1 MNMRMTAMI
10 VVVLAGCAGTPK
22 AERAM
27 AGPYPSLSAAIS
39 QAILAMPDIPENV
52 RAETAS
58 CAAIAITDGI
68 PPMDQSAMLYTLN
81 TQKIDLRTDV
91 LFAKYMGTSVIMG
104 AGQIGGRHYLAGRA
118 IAPVD
123 PAQAAKVREVA
134 GKLCPN
140 LLDTY
145 PKPFNLE
152 SFTP

>member
-1 MNMRMTAMI
+1 MI
-10 VVVLAGCAGTPK
+10 IVFLAGCAATPK
-22 AERAM
+22 PEQAV
-27 AGPYPSLSAAIS
+27 AGPYPSLSVAIS

-68 PPMDQSAMLYTLN
+68 PPVDQSAMLYTLN
-81 TQKIDLRTDV
+81 TQKIDLATDV
-91 LFAKYMGTSVIMG
+91 LFAKYMGTSLIMG
-104 AGQIGGRHYLAGRA
+104 AGHVGNRHYLAGRV

-134 GKLCPN
+134 GKLCPI

-145 PKPFNLE
+145 AKPFNLE
-152 SFTP
+152 SLTP